1 MSKILSWRQLEGL
14 IKLSSTKLDRTNGPT
29 NSQATLRLFG
39 QPESS
44 LRVTLF
50 RDNHAWCPYCQKVWL
65 WLEEKQ
71 IPYKVKKVTMFCYG
85 DKEPWYKKIVPSGM
99 LPALELDGKIITES
113 DRILTA
119 LESEFGPI
127 NDGPRLDQV
136 KKMRQLERAL
146 FSAWCSWLCF
156 PDSSGDKFVQ
166 VAQYVNDSIQGPFI
180 LDEFSCLDI
189 IFAPYLER
197 MNASLFYY
205 KGFVLRDE
213 KKFPKIYQWF
223 KAMESR
229 STYLGTQS
237 DFHTHVHDLPPQMG
251 GCFQSGDA
259 KQQEC
264 KTRVDSCIDFQLPE
278 NEGLEPQESKEMAL
292 QRVIKHKNSILKVN
306 PLQEQDMDIALRA
319 ALTSLMSGQPIESS
333 DEIPK
338 GSHVGLRY
346 IKDRINVP
354 RDMPLWSARRLRQAL
369 EWTACQTSSGESN
382 NSFPIPTDHR
392 RDQDPRNF
400 RE

>member
-1 MSKILSWRQLEGL
+1 MSKILSWKQLESL
-14 IKLSSTKLDRTNGPT
+14 IKLSPSKLDRTNGPT

-39 QPESS
+39 QPESNV
-44 LRVTLF
+44 RVTLF

-99 LPALELDGKIITES
+99 LPALELDGRIITES
-113 DRILTA
+113 DKILAT
-119 LESEFGPI
+119 LEREFGPV
-127 NDGPRLDQV
+127 NNGPQLDQV

-146 FSAWCSWLCF
+146 FSSWCSWLCY
-156 PDSSGDKFVQ
+156 PNSSGDKFIQ
-166 VAQYVNDSIQGPFI
+166 VAQYVNDQMNGPFL
-180 LDEFSCLDI
+180 LDQFSCLDI
-189 IFAPYLER
+189 IFAPFLER

-205 KGFVLRDE
+205 KGFTLRHQHN
-213 KKFPKIYQWF
+213 FPKIYQWF
-223 KAMESR
+223 NAMEQR

-251 GCFQSGDA
+251 GCFQSEDEH
-259 KQQEC
+259 QEEC
-264 KTRVDSCIDFQLPE
+264 RKKVDSCIDFQLPE
-278 NEGLEPQESKEMAL
+278 NGLEEPEDSKEIAL
-292 QRVIKHKNSILKVN
+292 QRVVKHKDSILKVN
-306 PLQEQDMDIALRA
+306 PLPEEQMDIALRA
-319 ALTSLMSGQPIESS
+319 ALTNLMSGKQL
-333 DEIPK
+333 DFDDLPK
-338 GSHVGLRY
+338 GSDVGLRY

-369 EWTACQTSSGESN
+369 EWTALSSNKESMKS

-392 RDQDPRNF
+392 RDQDPKNF
-400 RE
+400 RA